1 MSLSATRC
9 EYFRRLLHIELQA
22 KKNLRKNAGWC
33 NAVHQLTL
41 IPPINTSGIL
51 NVARGAGRQPANN
64 RNSLRQSVS
73 KDSYS
78 HAPETPC
85 RVTITLF
92 SVTTPAFV
100 IATIF
105 PGLNRPRF
113 SATLL
118 GV

>member
-73 KDSYS
+73 KDS
-78 HAPETPC
+78 
-85 RVTITLF
+85 
-92 SVTTPAFV
+92 
-100 IATIF
+100 
-105 PGLNRPRF
+105 
-113 SATLL
+113 
-118 GV
+118 